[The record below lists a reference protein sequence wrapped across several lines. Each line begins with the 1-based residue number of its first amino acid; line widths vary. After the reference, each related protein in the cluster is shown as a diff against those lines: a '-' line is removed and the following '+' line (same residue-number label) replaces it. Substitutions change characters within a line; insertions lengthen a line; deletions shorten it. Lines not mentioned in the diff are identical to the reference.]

1 MKNFSAKH
9 TLIVL
14 LALVLA
20 LSLMACQTQS
30 GNEQLAAT
38 KSPETTDGVTT
49 PGETTVTPES
59 TPPATDPVVDPTDGP
74 DVTVPDET
82 DPPVTTGTPS
92 QSGEGQGGAV
102 PPETTPN
109 VTEPPVTTPEPTEP
123 PATTPKPTQPNHTHS
138 YTFTKTVAATCTAKG
153 YDLHSCSCGSTQKKN
168 ETAALGH
175 DYVKSGTT
183 DATCTANGMITYKC
197 SICSGTKNETLNK
210 LGHEYV
216 NGGCKR
222 CGAKD
227 PDAEPEPEPDDDD
240 PFGGVTPSNMNLS
253 NTADWDSAKFSF
265 FKSYYWWNGSMTT
278 EQKHNFYY
286 CMYDGYECGTEG
298 HCCMSAAEH
307 KPFLTPCDYCGKVD
321 CQDRIYWDSLGF
333 TVCDDSLCSAYSEE
347 KDPFY
352 YCQSCGKR
360 KAYAG
365 CDWTEVCVVHLT
377 GGTCDKCGEAVKAYE
392 CHTCKK

>member
-49 PGETTVTPES
+49 PAPTSGETTNGVTTPPETTPPETTPPETTPPETTPPETTPE
-59 TPPATDPVVDPTDGP
+59 ATT
-74 DVTVPDET
+74 
-82 DPPVTTGTPS
+82 
-92 QSGEGQGGAV
+92 

-123 PATTPKPTQPNHTHS
+123 PATTPKPTQPGHTHS

-153 YDLHSCSCGSTQKKN
+153 YDLHSCSCGATQKKN
-168 ETAALGH
+168 ETKALGH

-183 DATCTANGMITYKC
+183 DATCTTNGMITYKC
-197 SICSGTKNETLNK
+197 SICNGTKNETLNK
-210 LGHEYV
+210 LGHKYV
-216 NGGCKR
+216 NGKCER
-222 CGAKD
+222 CGKAD
-227 PDAEPEPEPDDDD
+227 PDATQPDDSDE
-240 PFGGVTPSNMNLS
+240 FGGVTPSNMTVE
-253 NTADWDSAKFSF
+253 NTAGWTSAQWELFRIEYGS
-265 FKSYYWWNGSMTT
+265 SMTK
-278 EQKHNFYY
+278 EQKHNYYY

-298 HCCMSAAEH
+298 HCCMNAQDYKH
-307 KPFLTPCDYCGKVD
+307 FLTPCRYCGQVD
-321 CQDRIYWDSLGF
+321 CQDRIKWNSMGF
-333 TVCDDSLCSAYSEE
+333 TVCADDNCSQYSEL
-347 KDPFY
+347 KDPNE
-352 YCQSCGKR
+352 YCQTCGKR
-360 KAYAG
+360 APYMG
-365 CDWTEVCVVHLT
+365 CDWTTVCSYFLEDM
-377 GGTCDKCGEAVKAYE
+377 TCYRCGEAVKAYE